1 MKKYLTVVLAVLTAA
16 AIAVLCAL
24 WLTAEHSPRFSDV
37 RRSNPYRMYIL
48 DLVDEGILS
57 GREDGTFGVEE
68 SVDRREVM
76 ELLLKV
82 TGVEAESL
90 AEDAVDHKLVYWFE
104 EAGLE
109 EPATRLETARMAAR
123 ALDLLPLSGE
133 SPYQDCD
140 DGYVVKL
147 QEKGVWDCGDKF
159 RPDDPVTR
167 GELAELLWNM
177 ERVDVAVG
185 AFRYNGYWVDPLE
198 GVPLNSYDK
207 SQFGWG
213 GIGLGYSGMD
223 YDVVQGVDVSR
234 YQGEIDWEQ
243 VRDVGIEFAIVRVGG
258 RFINSGGLYDDR
270 LYREN
275 IEGALEAGLDV
286 GVYFF
291 SQAISKEEGIEEA
304 EYVLSLIEGYDL
316 TMPVVMDWEP
326 LGGVEARTYG
336 VEPKKIT
343 QAIRGF
349 CDRIR
354 EAGYEPMLYFN
365 SHSAYARM
373 DLRELTD
380 IKFWFAQYN
389 DVPTFYYHF
398 DMWQYSDR
406 GMVDGID
413 GEVDLN
419 LYFRPCP

>member
-16 AIAVLCAL
+16 AIAVLCAV
-24 WLTAEHSPRFSDV
+24 WLAAEPSPRFSDV
-37 RRSNPYRMYIL
+37 RRSEPYRTYIL
-48 DLVDEGILS
+48 DLVDEGIMN
-57 GREDGTFGVEE
+57 GREDGTFGVKE
-68 SVDRREVM
+68 SASRREVM

-82 TGVEAESL
+82 TGAEVGNL

-336 VEPKKIT
+336 VEPEEIT
-343 QAIRGF
+343 RAIRGF

-365 SHSAYARM
+365 SHSAYTRM

>member
-1 MKKYLTVVLAVLTAA
+1 MKKYLTVVLSVLTAVV
-16 AIAVLCAL
+16 IAVLCGL
-24 WLTAEHSPRFSDV
+24 WLTAEPVPRFSDIK
-37 RRSNPYRMYIL
+37 RSNPYREYIL
-48 DLVDEGILS
+48 DLVNEGVMT
-57 GREDGTFGVEE
+57 GREDGTFGVNEE
-68 SVDRREVM
+68 VSRREVM
-76 ELLLKV
+76 ELILKV
-82 TGVEAESL
+82 AGVEVDVL
-90 AEDAVDHKLVYWFE
+90 AEDAVTHKLVYWFE
-104 EAGLE
+104 EEGAE

-133 SPYQDCD
+133 SPYEDCD

-147 QEKGVWDCGDKF
+147 QEKGVWDCGSEF
-159 RPDDPVTR
+159 RPEETVTR
-167 GELAELLWNM
+167 GELAALLWSM
-177 ERVDVAVG
+177 ERLDVTEG

-198 GVPLNSYDK
+198 GVPLNAYDK
-207 SQFGWG
+207 EQFGWG
-213 GIGLGYSGMD
+213 RIGFDYTGPG
-223 YDVVQGVDVSR
+223 YDVMQGVDVSR
-234 YQGEIDWEQ
+234 YQGDIDWNKVKEF
-243 VRDVGIEFAIVRVGG
+243 GMEFAIVRVGG

-291 SQAISKEEGIEEA
+291 SQAISEEEGIEEA

-326 LGGVEARTYG
+326 LGGDEARTYG
-336 VEPKKIT
+336 VEPKEIT
-343 QAIRGF
+343 RAIRGF
-349 CDRIR
+349 CGRIR
-354 EAGYEPMLYFN
+354 EAGYEPMIYFN

-398 DMWQYSDR
+398 DMWQYSDQ
-406 GMVDGID
+406 GMVDGIN

-419 LYFRPCP
+419 LYFRPHT